1 MSLSGPP
8 QKERRI
14 HRVWLQLCISGT
26 PEKPSSLLTH
36 TQAVS
41 SHQVSTNRSQAG
53 CIQSPSTAVSGHQV
67 VPFRPVVHATTGSHH
82 LSPGPVDGTAMTD
95 CLQNGR
101 RPGWWQ
107 GGSGRCPMGGGRV
120 LMSHETDE
128 CQAFDASAYRNS
140 THRHLSRNRPSVLSS
155 VFLAMALFRNC
166 RVTGRQI
173 QSQHLI
179 PSTYLK
185 KNTPPEFH
193 FNKRGEG
200 KKGPGVSLIGG
211 RKSTS
216 PSNTTRCRA
225 DFTTP
230 MILS

>member
-1 MSLSGPP
+1 
-8 QKERRI
+8 
-14 HRVWLQLCISGT
+14 
-26 PEKPSSLLTH
+26 
-36 TQAVS
+36 
-41 SHQVSTNRSQAG
+41 
-53 CIQSPSTAVSGHQV
+53 
-67 VPFRPVVHATTGSHH
+67 
-82 LSPGPVDGTAMTD
+82 MTD

-185 KNTPPEFH
+185 RTLHLSFTLIKGERKERPRCFFNRWKEIH
-193 FNKRGEG
+193 FTFQHHQVSSGFYHTHDTIMSGCFIAGEG
-200 KKGPGVSLIGG
+200 SAWPPRACASFLEKVDKSCETWSLKNP
-211 RKSTS
+211 RVQ
-216 PSNTTRCRA
+216 
-225 DFTTP
+225 
-230 MILS
+230 